1 MPRYASNQTIPRR
14 QGHGG
19 RSVQEPRGRAT
30 VRLWFAFFMSLL
42 NVYLAINW
50 LPTSLNAS
58 GFTVAQAAVI
68 TSMYHVGGVIGTY
81 TLGLLMDRL
90 GPHAMLVLAF
100 LLAVIGFY
108 LFATVSGM
116 AQ

>member
-1 MPRYASNQTIPRR
+1 MADLFKDRRASQRCC
-14 QGHGG
+14 
-19 RSVQEPRGRAT
+19 
-30 VRLWFAFFMSLL
+30 LWVAFFMSLL

-90 GPHAMLVLAF
+90 GSHAMLMLAF

-108 LFATVSGM
+108 PLRPCQGWRSG
-116 AQ
+116 APRCC